1 MAGARS
7 PPAASSAMETSQIQ
21 SRIWPECSQHPAQT
35 ALPISVKVSVPQ
47 GSGTLSYCRRLL
59 RNKVTS
65 VLYKQKSSL
74 TACSWLSTLRQRY
87 KTTFKKNT
95 QRLCVLLASLPLA
108 GQHRTRTHARP
119 RSAQVLQGSRIRLLD
134 AGCRTQDAGRGVL
147 DTFWP
152 VGGSG
157 SAAASHA
164 CAQHQ
169 TGFGSSGETLQ
180 SRGQYLQE
188 TARYSSNLLGT
199 ITELWATFTQSLLF
213 QAGTSQCFC
222 YA

>member
-21 SRIWPECSQHPAQT
+21 SRTWPECSQQPAQT

-65 VLYKQKSSL
+65 VLYKQKSSP
-74 TACSWLSTLRQRY
+74 TACSWLSILRQRY
-87 KTTFKKNT
+87 KTTFEKNR
-95 QRLCVLLASLPLA
+95 QRLCVLLASLTLTC
-108 GQHRTRTHARP
+108 QHRARTHARP
-119 RSAQVLQGSRIRLLD
+119 RSAQVLQASRIRLLD
-134 AGCRTQDAGRGVL
+134 AGHRTQDAGCRML
-147 DTFWP
+147 DTFWLA
-152 VGGSG
+152 GGSG
-157 SAAASHA
+157 SAAASHT

-169 TGFGSSGETLQ
+169 TGFGSSGETFRDQ
-180 SRGQYLQE
+180 SLQE

-199 ITELWATFTQSLLF
+199 ITELWATFTQSLLL